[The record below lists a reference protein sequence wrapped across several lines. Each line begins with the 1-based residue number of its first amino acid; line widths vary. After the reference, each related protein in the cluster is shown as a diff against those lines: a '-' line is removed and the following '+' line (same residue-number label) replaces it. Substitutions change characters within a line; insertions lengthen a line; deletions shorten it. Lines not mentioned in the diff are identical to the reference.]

1 MKNTVKNN
9 ENDSSKLQWTL
20 FVIVIPVLF
29 TVTFITVILTVA
41 GVDVA
46 GKMKEA
52 ISHIPGTADLTSVEE
67 KNNSEN
73 TNIAP
78 SAELKEENERQKT
91 TIEKQQQEISALEN
105 EADLKV
111 REIEQLSQE
120 VKSLK
125 EQLQASDNKEKEGKD
140 IAKLY
145 EKMSSKKAAEI
156 IPFLS
161 DEEALKILTSINDD
175 QVIAVMEKMPA
186 EDAARY
192 TKMLADS

>member
-46 GKMKEA
+46 GKLKAA
-52 ISHIPGTADLTSVEE
+52 ISHIPGTAELTGVQE

-73 TNIAP
+73 PDAAP
-78 SAELKEENERQKT
+78 AAELEEENKLQKT

-105 EADLKV
+105 DADLKV
-111 REIEQLSQE
+111 REIQQLSQE

-125 EQLQASDNKEKEGKD
+125 EQLQASDYKEKEGKD

-161 DEEALKILTSINDD
+161 DEEAVRILTSINDD

>member
-1 MKNTVKNN
+1 MKKN
-9 ENDSSKLQWTL
+9 ENDSSKLQWTF
-20 FVIVIPVLF
+20 FVIVIPFIF

-52 ISHIPGTADLTSVEE
+52 ISHLPGTADHTSVQE
-67 KNNSEN
+67 KKNSKN
-73 TNIAP
+73 ADASP
-78 SAELKEENERQKT
+78 AAELEVENKLQKT

-105 EADLKV
+105 DADLKV
-111 REIEQLSQE
+111 REIQQLSQE

-125 EQLQASDNKEKEGKD
+125 EQLLGSENKEKEGKD

-161 DEEALKILTSINDD
+161 DEEALLILTSIKDD
-175 QVIAVMEKMPA
+175 QLIAVMEKMSA
-186 EDAARY
+186 EDAAKY
-192 TKMLADS
+192 TKMLAES

>member
-1 MKNTVKNN
+1 MKKN
-9 ENDSSKLQWTL
+9 ENDSSKLQWTF
-20 FVIVIPVLF
+20 FVIVIPFIF

-52 ISHIPGTADLTSVEE
+52 ISHLPGTADQTSVQE
-67 KNNSEN
+67 KKNSKN
-73 TNIAP
+73 ADASP
-78 SAELKEENERQKT
+78 AAELEEENKLQKT

-105 EADLKV
+105 DADLKV
-111 REIEQLSQE
+111 REIQQLSQE

-125 EQLQASDNKEKEGKD
+125 EQLLGSENKEKEGKD

-161 DEEALKILTSINDD
+161 DEEALLILTSIKDD
-175 QVIAVMEKMPA
+175 QLIAVMEKMSA
-186 EDAARY
+186 EDAAKY
-192 TKMLADS
+192 TKMLAES

>member
-1 MKNTVKNN
+1 MKNN
-9 ENDSSKLQWTL
+9 ENDSSKLQWML

-46 GKMKEA
+46 EKMKEA
-52 ISHIPGTADLTSVEE
+52 ISHIPGTAELTSVEE

-73 TNIAP
+73 ANTAP
-78 SAELKEENERQKT
+78 AAELEEENKLQKT
-91 TIEKQQQEISALEN
+91 TIDKQQQEISALEN

-111 REIEQLSQE
+111 REIQQLSQE
-120 VKSLK
+120 IKSLK

-140 IAKLY
+140 IATLY
-145 EKMSSKKAAEI
+145 DKMSSKKAAEI

-161 DEEALKILTSINDD
+161 DEEALRILTSINDD
-175 QVIAVMEKMPA
+175 QVIAVLEKMSA

>member
-1 MKNTVKNN
+1 VKNTVKNK
-9 ENDSSKLQWTL
+9 EKDSSKLQWTF
-20 FVIVIPVLF
+20 FVIVIPFIF

-52 ISHIPGTADLTSVEE
+52 ILHLQGTAEHTGVHEKKNSKNADASLT
-67 KNNSEN
+67 
-73 TNIAP
+73 
-78 SAELKEENERQKT
+78 AELEEENKLQKT

-105 EADLKV
+105 DADLKV
-111 REIEQLSQE
+111 REIQQLSQE

-125 EQLQASDNKEKEGKD
+125 EQLLGTENKEKEGKD

-156 IPFLS
+156 IPFLT
-161 DEEALKILTSINDD
+161 DEEALLILTSIKDD
-175 QVIAVMEKMPA
+175 QLIAVMEKMSA
-186 EDAARY
+186 EDAAKY
-192 TKMLADS
+192 TKMLAKS